1 VSLSLLLELARRLEF
16 RRIPEILE
24 SELTRAT
31 HEESSYTELLERLW
45 REELHAKNDSACD
58 RRIAAARI
66 PAIWGLETF
75 PYELQPGIKRS
86 VIHELAS
93 LDFLAQSKNVVLIG
107 DTGVGKT
114 GIATGLLLKG
124 LQAGKRGRFIKAQ
137 DLFDELYQSLADR
150 SSQRRLRHFA
160 RLEILLVD
168 ELSYLTLK
176 PEQTNLFFKLM
187 DERYTN
193 RKSTLITTNLEY
205 GEWGRFL
212 NNPEMAPALTDR
224 IQDRCHTIRIKGPSL
239 RGEENREPAS
249 PRKKRTAKSA

>member
-1 VSLSLLLELARRLEF
+1 MQLAE
-16 RRIPEILE
+16 
-24 SELTRAT
+24 
-31 HEESSYTELLERLW
+31 
-45 REELHAKNDSACD
+45 
-58 RRIAAARI
+58 
-66 PAIWGLETF
+66 
-75 PYELQPGIKRS
+75 
-86 VIHELAS
+86 
-93 LDFLAQSKNVVLIG
+93 LDFIQSATNIVFIG
-107 DTGVGKT
+107 DTAVGKT
-114 GIATGLLLKG
+114 GLASSILRKALENGY
-124 LQAGKRGRFIKAQ
+124 RGRFIKAQ
-137 DLFDELYQSLADR
+137 DLFEEMYESLADR

-239 RGEENREPAS
+239 RGEENREPAR